1 MNKYKLTIAYDGTE
15 YSGWQVQP
23 NAVTIQEVLEEKL
36 EILTKVRTPI
46 TGAGRTDA
54 GVHAIGQVGHFKSEQ
69 ALDKGLLRLSL
80 NGLLPKDIRIMEV
93 EEVPLDF
100 HARYSATN
108 KIYHYHLNL
117 GPIQDPFERLYSW
130 NVTNPLN
137 FEAME
142 QAISYLIG
150 THDFSAYANEANQ
163 GAAKKNPVRTI
174 KRISIMPE
182 RVGVRLEFEG
192 ESFLYKMVRNLTGTL
207 IEVAK
212 GKRTPEEVKEI
223 LESKDRKRAGRAA
236 PAKGLF
242 LFRIDY
248 PLNQLATE
256 NAQRPAE

>member
-1 MNKYKLTIAYDGTE
+1 MKKYKLLIAYDGTE

-23 NAVTIQEVLEEKL
+23 NAITIQQVLEEKL
-36 EILTKVRTPI
+36 RIIIKTRTPI

-54 GVHAIGQVGHFKSEQ
+54 GVHAIGQVAHFKTETP
-69 ALDKGLLRLSL
+69 LDPGVLRLSL
-80 NGLLPKDIRIMEV
+80 NGLLPKDIRIIDV

-100 HARYSATN
+100 HARYSAVN

-117 GPIQDPFERLYSW
+117 GPVQDPFERPYSW
-130 NVTNPLN
+130 NITNPLN
-137 FEAME
+137 FEDLE
-142 QAISYLIG
+142 KAITYLTG
-150 THDFSAYANEANQ
+150 THNFSAFANEANQ
-163 GAAKKNPVRTI
+163 GSAKKNPVRTI
-174 KRISIMPE
+174 KRITIVPE

-207 IEVAK
+207 VEVAK
-212 GKRTPEEVKEI
+212 GKRTPEEMKEI

-248 PLNQLATE
+248 PPNPLKIDNVQP
-256 NAQRPAE
+256 PAE

>member
-36 EILTKVRTPI
+36 QILTKVRTPI

-69 ALDKGLLRLSL
+69 ALDTGLLRLSL

-117 GPIQDPFERLYSW
+117 GPVQDPFERPYSW

-150 THDFSAYANEANQ
+150 THDFSAYANEASQ

-174 KRISIMPE
+174 KRISIVPE

-242 LFRIDY
+242 LYRIDY
-248 PLNQLATE
+248 LSN
-256 NAQRPAE
+256 